1 MKKFETV
8 VNKKMNH
15 NGFKMTF
22 TNGNTISVMFGP
34 YTYSDSGETTAEV
47 AAWNKDGN
55 WMVFQNE
62 EWITINDETE
72 VMPRQT
78 PEEVAEMMDALSK
91 L

>member
-22 TNGNTISVMFGP
+22 TNGNTISVMFGL
-34 YTYSDSGETTAEV
+34 YTFSDSGETTAEV
-47 AAWNKDGN
+47 AAWNKEGYWMLFQDGK
-55 WMVFQNE
+55 
-62 EWITINDETE
+62 WIVVENGNE
-72 VMPRQT
+72 VMSRQT